1 MGKQQGNPQVE
12 DGYTKIANELFQA
25 IYGARF
31 TITQLQI
38 VLCVV
43 RYTYGFNRK
52 TWRLSS
58 SFIASAIGRNQ
69 RNIQREIN
77 NLIDANVLIYEQ
89 ASSTSCRKLGIN
101 KRYHNWKIETYGC
114 TTVSE
119 GDSSTVSSYGCST
132 VSTYGCSTVSDT
144 AVAPYKKDNI
154 KDNIKEKEK
163 KEDSFSDSETD
174 EGVSVED
181 IDKLEWGSKS

>member
-114 TTVSE
+114 TTVS
-119 GDSSTVSSYGCST
+119 
-132 VSTYGCSTVSDT
+132 DT

-174 EGVSVED
+174 EGVSIED
-181 IDKLEWGSKS
+181 IDKLEWGGKS